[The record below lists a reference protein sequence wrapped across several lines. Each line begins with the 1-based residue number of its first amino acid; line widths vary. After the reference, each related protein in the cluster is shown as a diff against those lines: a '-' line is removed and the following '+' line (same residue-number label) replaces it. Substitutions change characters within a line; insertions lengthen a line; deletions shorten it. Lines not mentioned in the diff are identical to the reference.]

1 MIVHHGIMLGV
12 VPANR
17 PWIYIVP
24 DFQRAHRSIKKKKT
38 VSAHSLTQLTPF
50 CSFFFLKSDH
60 DEGDDEVLTKC
71 YGGPERGPR
80 GDFPEGRPW
89 VEQWR
94 SEVSTRGGR
103 CLYILQHLTQKQ
115 LQSKGKDIRKQA
127 GSEEPPQ
134 LRSKSRHELRNH
146 TDWLL

>member
-71 YGGPERGPR
+71 YGGAQKEDQEGTSQKVGLEWSNEGVR
-80 GDFPEGRPW
+80 FPLGGEG
-89 VEQWR
+89 VFI
-94 SEVSTRGGR
+94 SSNT
-103 CLYILQHLTQKQ
+103 
-115 LQSKGKDIRKQA
+115 
-127 GSEEPPQ
+127 
-134 LRSKSRHELRNH
+134 
-146 TDWLL
+146 